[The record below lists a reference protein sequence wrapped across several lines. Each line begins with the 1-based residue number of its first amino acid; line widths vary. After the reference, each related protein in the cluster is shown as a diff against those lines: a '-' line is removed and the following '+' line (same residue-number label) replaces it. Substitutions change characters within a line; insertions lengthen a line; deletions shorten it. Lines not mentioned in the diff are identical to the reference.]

1 MTASPP
7 RVGLR
12 VEFES
17 VRSTNSPRHSISRA
31 LVQLGSTAIAGLGLA
46 LISGSVGLAQ
56 TSSPQILVAQASVT
70 PNSAFNLAAVNALIA
85 KGDAAAAAGNLG
97 EARKN
102 FDQARDLN
110 RGLLGWYRD
119 LSGSFRGLDARIPR
133 EMDQKGRESLETLAQ
148 INLRLA
154 AVFRRQNQPEVAV
167 PLLVEVVKV
176 MTPAS
181 DLGRKAYQTLVEIG
195 FAATPYAAGQVSPTG
210 GS

>member
-1 MTASPP
+1 
-7 RVGLR
+7 
-12 VEFES
+12 
-17 VRSTNSPRHSISRA
+17 VRSTNGLRHSVSRA
-31 LVQLGSTAIAGLGLA
+31 LVQLGSTALAGLA
-46 LISGSVGLAQ
+46 LISGSVALAQ
-56 TSSPQILVAQASVT
+56 TSAPKPSPAQASVA
-70 PNSAFNLAAVNALIA
+70 PNSAFNLAAVNALVA
-85 KGDAAAAAGNLG
+85 KGDAAAAAGNLN
-97 EARKN
+97 EARKYY
-102 FDQARDLN
+102 DQARDLN

-176 MTPAS
+176 MSPAS

-195 FAATPYAAGQVSPTG
+195 FAATPYAAGQVSPAA